1 MTGSDQPDDSRGDVS
16 QPKWSSWQ
24 DAISRRLTRSA
35 TIALL
40 ISPIGLVIISVTR
53 LLIVSDY
60 NTVTASAIVSSGGY
74 VDALLGT
81 IIPVVPFVLP
91 YLVLVLLFFNRVILA
106 VLTVLATALV
116 SPLAVDRATT
126 ENVADKDWHEILG
139 APVFIDIIMVFLALL
154 VTILLLAVM
163 LVMRFSNFART
174 VATIACIMLIPFIS
188 QVYAFPVGASY
199 YADLI
204 RQPWLPAETIT
215 FTSGQS
221 VVGYVLADD
230 GSTLTVLLDRN
241 RAVSYYP
248 DSTVAERQ
256 VCEIGQAGR
265 TRPLIAILPAGSRP
279 ASTPPCRPG
288 PGRSARVGRQSQAV
302 TRIPAEG
309 VTLPGSSSHL
319 RLEAS

>member
-1 MTGSDQPDDSRGDVS
+1 MTSSDQADGSGRDGG

-40 ISPIGLVIISVTR
+40 LSPIGLVIISVTR

-106 VLTVLATALV
+106 VLAMLATALV
-116 SPLAVDRATT
+116 SPVAVDRAAT
-126 ENVADKDWHEILG
+126 ENVADKDWNHILG
-139 APVFIDIIMVFLALL
+139 APVVIDIIMALL
-154 VTILLLAVM
+154 AFVVTILLLAVL
-163 LVMRFSNFART
+163 LVLRFDNFAKT
-174 VATIACIMLIPFIS
+174 MATIACVALIPFIS
-188 QVYAFPVGASY
+188 QVYAFPIGTSY
-199 YADLI
+199 YTDLI

-221 VVGYVLADD
+221 IVGYVLADD
-230 GSTLTVLLDRN
+230 GGTLTVLLDDN

-248 DSTVAERQ
+248 DSTVAKRQ
-256 VCEIGQAGR
+256 VCEISQAGK
-265 TRPLIAILPAGSRP
+265 TQPLIAILPAGTLPSR
-279 ASTPPCRPG
+279 TPLCSPVQ
-288 PGRSARVGRQSQAV
+288 GRSARAGRQSQA
-302 TRIPAEG
+302 RAGIPAERA
-309 VTLPGSSSHL
+309 TLPVRFLPVAARG
-319 RLEAS
+319 

>member
-1 MTGSDQPDDSRGDVS
+1 MTSSDQADGSGSDGG

-40 ISPIGLVIISVTR
+40 LSPIGLVIISVTR

-106 VLTVLATALV
+106 VLAMLATALI
-116 SPLAVDRATT
+116 SPVAVGRAAT
-126 ENVADKDWHEILG
+126 ENFADKDWHHILG
-139 APVFIDIIMVFLALL
+139 APVGIDVIMALL
-154 VTILLLAVM
+154 AFVTILLLAVV
-163 LVMRFSNFART
+163 LVLRFENFART
-174 VATIACIMLIPFIS
+174 VATIVCIVLIPFIA
-188 QVYAFPVGASY
+188 QVYAFPIGARY
-199 YADLI
+199 YTDLI

-221 VVGYVLADD
+221 IIGYVLADD
-230 GSTLTVLLDRN
+230 GATLTVLLDDN

-248 DSTVAERQ
+248 DRIVAKRQ
-256 VCEIGQAGR
+256 VCEISQAGK
-265 TRPLIAILPAGSRP
+265 TRPLIAILPAGTLPSR
-279 ASTPPCRPG
+279 TPLCRPV
-288 PGRSARVGRQSQAV
+288 PGRSAQAGRQPQARV
-302 TRIPAEG
+302 AIPTERATSP
-309 VTLPGSSSHL
+309 VRFLPVAARG
-319 RLEAS
+319 